1 MSTGIVIL
9 AAGESARMGEPK
21 QLLAYRGKT
30 LLRHTIDIAHSVARI
45 LLSASPIVVVLG
57 ARAGNL
63 REQIDDADVIVA
75 ENPDWREG
83 MGTSLRVGLNA
94 LLAAHPSIPAVIFL
108 VCDQPLLTADTLGNL
123 ITTHERTGS
132 AIVASEYGGALGV
145 PALFARSM
153 FPELLALKGDVG
165 ARQIIRAHRDQAT
178 GVPFQDGAVDI
189 DTPADYARLGSLTE
203 LPTLTPV

>member
-1 MSTGIVIL
+1 MSTGVVIL

-30 LLRHTIDIAHSVARI
+30 LLRHTIDTA
-45 LLSASPIVVVLG
+45 LSLDGAAVVVVLG
-57 ARAGNL
+57 AHAAQIRAQL
-63 REQIDDADVIVA
+63 DDQRVLVA
-75 ENPDWREG
+75 ENPDWRNG
-83 MGTSLRVGLNA
+83 MGGSLRTGLSA
-94 LLAAHPSIPAVIFL
+94 LLAARPDVSAAIFL
-108 VCDQPLLTADTLGNL
+108 LCDQPLFSSDALGNL
-123 ITTHERTGS
+123 IATHERTGS

-189 DTPADYARLGSLTE
+189 DTPADYARLGSLTA
-203 LPTLTPV
+203 LPSLTPV